1 MTSTDD
7 SRVKVVSEV
16 ASEMAEYDRMKL
28 FRSMDAYDA
37 LKSKRDGLMANAQ
50 ASLTQMTAAQQAAA
64 EAAVAKARADY
75 AAAVAPAWNDV
86 AQTAGLQPVDG
97 NAAWNA
103 ALADAQAFPSKFTF
117 DAFDTPSQAG
127 IMARAAA
134 HPLLVGT
141 LKSVQAELAAAKE
154 SIARLRGATPAAGGG
169 AAQSAAPT
177 AVPSELG
184 FEQAIAAR
192 MKAAGVL

>member
-1 MTSTDD
+1 
-7 SRVKVVSEV
+7 
-16 ASEMAEYDRMKL
+16 
-28 FRSMDAYDA
+28 
-37 LKSKRDGLMANAQ
+37 MANAQ
-50 ASLTQMTAAQQAAA
+50 ASLTQMTAAQQASA
-64 EAAVAKARADY
+64 EAAAVKARADY
-75 AAAVAPAWNDV
+75 AAAVAPAWDSV

-97 NAAWNA
+97 NTVWNT
-103 ALADAQAFPSKFTF
+103 ALADAQAFPSKFAF
-117 DAFDTPSQAG
+117 EAFDTPSQAS

-141 LKSVQAELAAAKE
+141 LKSVQAELATANA

-169 AAQSAAPT
+169 ATPTAVPT

-192 MKAAGVL
+192 MAAAGLV